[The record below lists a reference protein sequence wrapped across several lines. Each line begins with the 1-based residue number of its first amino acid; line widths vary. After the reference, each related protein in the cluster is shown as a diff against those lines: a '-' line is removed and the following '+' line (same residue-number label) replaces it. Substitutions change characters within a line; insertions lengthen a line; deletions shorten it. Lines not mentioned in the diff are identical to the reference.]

1 MEKKTF
7 LREFLNFYWL
17 RPENALMLYQRSLS
31 YRKTLRFLDIKND
44 SIDISCGDGVFSFLT
59 FGGQLSADSD
69 MFRSIKYEKNISRKI
84 DNFDFYD
91 DDYFI
96 KVKKK
101 PIIKYSHGIDLKI
114 NLLKKAHKLNFYT
127 TLQKANNNYRIP
139 FPDNKFSYAYSN
151 STYWIKDYNRHINDI
166 IRITKKNGIIVLQIK
181 NNSALSFKKNF
192 FYKETFGNRFIKIID
207 AGRYNS
213 WKFLKSITEINNIF
227 KNNKEVELLEITP
240 IYGNI
245 IPEIWNFGLRPIFQP
260 LSKMVNNLNKKNR
273 AQVKEEFIEII
284 FNLFEKYITNYN
296 PGLFSKSRSEIE
308 YTYVLRKK

>member
-114 NLLKKAHKLNFYT
+114 NLLKK
-127 TLQKANNNYRIP
+127 
-139 FPDNKFSYAYSN
+139 
-151 STYWIKDYNRHINDI
+151 STQ
-166 IRITKKNGIIVLQIK
+166 T
-181 NNSALSFKKNF
+181 
-192 FYKETFGNRFIKIID
+192 
-207 AGRYNS
+207 
-213 WKFLKSITEINNIF
+213 KFLYYVTKS
-227 KNNKEVELLEITP
+227 
-240 IYGNI
+240 
-245 IPEIWNFGLRPIFQP
+245 
-260 LSKMVNNLNKKNR
+260 
-273 AQVKEEFIEII
+273 
-284 FNLFEKYITNYN
+284 
-296 PGLFSKSRSEIE
+296 
-308 YTYVLRKK
+308 